1 MTYDEALQYIH
12 CVSNFFCKPGLDRI
26 TRLCEGLG
34 NPQNELKFIHV
45 GGTNGK
51 GSFCA
56 MTESVLRS
64 AGYKVGLF
72 TSPYVKQFNE
82 RMRINGENIPND
94 TLAALTEQV
103 KAVADKMADK
113 PTEFELITAIAFEY
127 FRREA
132 CDVVVLE
139 VGMGGRFD
147 ATNIIDTPILSVI
160 TGIALDHIAFLG
172 DTTQKIAYEKAG
184 IIKKGVPVLFGG
196 EDNDALAVI
205 SDRASELGS
214 AFYHTDYSSL
224 SVTSAD
230 LSGTSFNYKDRKNL
244 RISLLGSYQ
253 PRNAALVIC
262 AIDLL
267 RRGGLKIDDNS
278 LRIGLENARWSARFE
293 VIAKNPTVIF
303 DGAHNAQGI
312 DAAVESIKQYFGKQR
327 VVVFT
332 GVLKDKDYDAISSK
346 ISEVASAVF
355 TITPDNSRALSASEY
370 ADLFR
375 AKGVPATACKSV
387 SEALSLGRQ
396 TASESGTA
404 LCCLG
409 SLYTYKEVT
418 DCLD

>member
-12 CVSNFFCKPGLDRI
+12 GVSNFFCKPGLERI
-26 TRLCEGLG
+26 RELCRGLG
-34 NPQNELKFIHV
+34 DPQDKLKFIHV

-94 TLAALTEQV
+94 TLASLTEQV
-103 KAVADKMADK
+103 KTVADEMTDK

-127 FRREA
+127 FRRER

-172 DTTQKIAYEKAG
+172 DTTKKIAAEKAG

-205 SDRASELGS
+205 SDRAREVGSE
-214 AFYHTDYSSL
+214 FYQTDYSSL

-230 LSGTSFNYKDRKNL
+230 LSGTSFNYKGNDNL

-267 RRGGLKIDDNS
+267 RRGGLEIGDDA
-278 LRIGLENARWSARFE
+278 LRMGLANAKWSARFE
-293 VIAKNPTVIF
+293 VIADSPTVIF

-312 DAAVESIKQYFGKQR
+312 EAAVESIKQYFGKQR

-355 TITPDNSRALSASEY
+355 TITPDNPRALSAGEY
-370 ADLFR
+370 ADLFNT
-375 AKGVPATACKSV
+375 KGVSATACQSV
-387 SEALSLGRQ
+387 SEALTLGRQ
-396 TASESGTA
+396 YAFESGTA

-409 SLYTYKEVT
+409 SLYTYKEVL
-418 DCLD
+418 DCL